1 MARTR
6 KKTSSSTSS
15 SSSFSSSPSSFLRH
29 LLLCFLCLSRL
40 LFVSFFLPN
49 KAGFVDG
56 VSAMEFSVPFASR
69 SGMTAPNVG
78 QFGTT
83 EGGGEEEEDA
93 CPAHVP
99 SRMKAAAKILV
110 DGMPERM
117 LPKPSQIFKT
127 VDVTD
132 ESGTSSSSSS
142 SNANKGVP
150 ERIARRVKFKRCA
163 VVGNGGI
170 LKSAEFGKAIDAH
183 DVVFR
188 QNQAPTATYEA
199 FVGEK
204 TTFRV
209 LNKKWTQ
216 QYSRGDK
223 DYLPLEK
230 DVYLIASRGIDKI
243 ARNLVKAYPQR
254 PDVRVVGL
262 ESAVRGAVGK
272 LMREF
277 KSKADKCLA
286 KGFKPK
292 GGNTP
297 SSGIIS
303 TVMAMSL
310 CDEVNLYGFGV
321 DDRNVGRGWR
331 NQLPSALPPEA
342 KYQYYVL
349 RGTERSGVDAVH
361 SMELEHAILDGLV
374 GAGYINRCGAGK
386 ETCGL
391 TPKKKV
397 GRLGNRKDLLKAE
410 SMFNAREIMM
420 REKASKGKDEREE
433 YNKEDD
439 DNDAVSTTGKAFYG
453 DTSNENNADDKIEE
467 AGELDEH
474 LSDDELD
481 EDDALTKMMN
491 YAAKGVK
498 YLFSSTSHRDDDDDN
513 GRSSSYSEP
522 SVLDE
527 DDPFSSSSS
536 K

>member
-1 MARTR
+1 
-6 KKTSSSTSS
+6 
-15 SSSFSSSPSSFLRH
+15 
-29 LLLCFLCLSRL
+29 
-40 LFVSFFLPN
+40 
-49 KAGFVDG
+49 
-56 VSAMEFSVPFASR
+56 MEFSVPFASR
-69 SGMTAPNVG
+69 SGTTAPNVG

-83 EGGGEEEEDA
+83 TTTREGERGGGEEEEEDA
-93 CPAHVP
+93 CPTHVP

-127 VDVTD
+127 IDVTD
-132 ESGTSSSSSS
+132 ESGTSSS

-223 DYLPLEK
+223 EYLPLEK

-386 ETCGL
+386 EMCGL

-498 YLFSSTSHRDDDDDN
+498 YLFSSTSHRDDDDDDDN
-513 GRSSSYSEP
+513 GRSSSYNEP

-527 DDPFSSSSS
+527 DDPFASSSSS

>member
-1 MARTR
+1 MRFFLFLLSFLCVLSLTTMVLTTEARRT
-6 KKTSSSTSS
+6 TME
-15 SSSFSSSPSSFLRH
+15 FPSSH
-29 LLLCFLCLSRL
+29 
-40 LFVSFFLPN
+40 V
-49 KAGFVDG
+49 
-56 VSAMEFSVPFASR
+56 SVPFASR
-69 SGMTAPNVG
+69 SGTTAP
-78 QFGTT
+78 
-83 EGGGEEEEDA
+83 EEDKSEA
-93 CPAHVP
+93 FCVP
-99 SRMKAAAKILV
+99 SGVLSTPRMNKAASKVFV

-127 VDVTD
+127 VDVVED
-132 ESGTSSSSSS
+132 GHTSSSSS
-142 SNANKGVP
+142 KGVP

-170 LKSAEFGKAIDAH
+170 LKSAEFGQAIDAH

-188 QNQAPTATYEA
+188 QNQAPTATYEV

-223 DYLPLEK
+223 EYLPLEK

-243 ARNLVKAYPQR
+243 ARNLVKAYPRR

-303 TVMAMSL
+303 TVLAMSL

-391 TPKKKV
+391 NPRKKI

-420 REKASKGKDEREE
+420 RERASKGKEE
-433 YNKEDD
+433 KEEEDGSGDD
-439 DNDAVSTTGKAFYG
+439 DGEHKDDAVSTTGKAFYG
-453 DTSNENNADDKIEE
+453 ENSNESNSDDKIEE
-467 AGELDEH
+467 AGELDER

-491 YAAKGVK
+491 FAAKGMK
-498 YLFSSTSHRDDDDDN
+498 YLFSS
-513 GRSSSYSEP
+513 SSS

-527 DDPFSSSSS
+527 DDPLAPR
-536 K
+536 

>member
-1 MARTR
+1 ME
-6 KKTSSSTSS
+6 
-15 SSSFSSSPSSFLRH
+15 FPSSH
-29 LLLCFLCLSRL
+29 
-40 LFVSFFLPN
+40 V
-49 KAGFVDG
+49 
-56 VSAMEFSVPFASR
+56 SVPFASR
-69 SGMTAPNVG
+69 SGTTAP
-78 QFGTT
+78 
-83 EGGGEEEEDA
+83 EEDKSEA
-93 CPAHVP
+93 FCVP
-99 SRMKAAAKILV
+99 SGVLSTPRMNKAASKVFV

-127 VDVTD
+127 VDVVED
-132 ESGTSSSSSS
+132 GHTSSSSS
-142 SNANKGVP
+142 KGVP

-170 LKSAEFGKAIDAH
+170 LKSAEFGQAIDAH

-188 QNQAPTATYEA
+188 QNQAPTATYEL

-223 DYLPLEK
+223 EYLPLEK

-277 KSKADKCLA
+277 KSKADKCIA

-321 DDRNVGRGWR
+321 DDKNVGRGWR

-498 YLFSSTSHRDDDDDN
+498 YLFSSTSHRDDDDN
-513 GRSSSYSEP
+513 GRSSSYNEP

-527 DDPFSSSSS
+527 DDPLTSSSS

>member
-1 MARTR
+1 MTPLSSR
-6 KKTSSSTSS
+6 KKSSERSVLFFVSCAVVLLALDDA
-15 SSSFSSSPSSFLRH
+15 SSPRRH
-29 LLLCFLCLSRL
+29 KVDAVD
-40 LFVSFFLPN
+40 VSH
-49 KAGFVDG
+49 
-56 VSAMEFSVPFASR
+56 VPFAST
-69 SGMTAPNVG
+69 SGTTAP
-78 QFGTT
+78 
-83 EGGGEEEEDA
+83 EETD
-93 CPAHVP
+93 CPLNLPARV
-99 SRMKAAAKILV
+99 KIAAKALI
-110 DGMPERM
+110 DGVPERM
-117 LPKPSQIFKT
+117 LPKPSQIFRT
-127 VDVTD
+127 IDVD
-132 ESGTSSSSSS
+132 ENSGES

-170 LKSAEFGKAIDAH
+170 LKSAEFGAAIDAH

-188 QNQAPTATYEA
+188 QNQAPTATYEL

-223 DYLPLEK
+223 EYLPLEK
-230 DVYLIASRGIDKI
+230 GVYLVASRGIDKI
-243 ARNLVKAYPQR
+243 ARNLVKAYPNR
-254 PDVRVVGL
+254 PDVRMVGL
-262 ESAVRGAVGK
+262 ESGVRGAVGK

-303 TVMAMSL
+303 TVLAMSL

-321 DDRNVGRGWR
+321 DNSNVGRGWR
-331 NQLPSALPPEA
+331 NKLPVALPPEA

-374 GAGYINRCGAGK
+374 GAGYINRCGAGNEK
-386 ETCGL
+386 CGL
-391 TPKKKV
+391 SPKKKV

-410 SMFNAREIMM
+410 SMFNAREIMI
-420 REKASKGKDEREE
+420 REKASKGWEGPDHE
-433 YNKEDD
+433 NDD
-439 DNDAVSTTGKAFYG
+439 GAILTTGKAFYG
-453 DTSNENNADDKIEE
+453 DSNSNNNNDDTIEE
-467 AGELDEH
+467 AGELDEVV
-474 LSDDELD
+474 SDDELD

-498 YLFSSTSHRDDDDDN
+498 YLFSSYVSSGEEDQEHHHDGN
-513 GRSSSYSEP
+513 ERSYNEP

-527 DDPFSSSSS
+527 DDPLASSSSS
-536 K
+536 SL

>member
-1 MARTR
+1 MRSLLFYVSLLYFLSSFAEARRTMMA
-6 KKTSSSTSS
+6 
-15 SSSFSSSPSSFLRH
+15 FSSS
-29 LLLCFLCLSRL
+29 
-40 LFVSFFLPN
+40 V
-49 KAGFVDG
+49 
-56 VSAMEFSVPFASR
+56 SVPFASR
-69 SGMTAPNVG
+69 SGTTAP
-78 QFGTT
+78 
-83 EGGGEEEEDA
+83 EEDKSEEF
-93 CPAHVP
+93 CSP
-99 SRMKAAAKILV
+99 SGVLSSTTRMNKAASKVFV

-127 VDVTD
+127 VDVVEDGHT
-132 ESGTSSSSSS
+132 SSSLTSSSS
-142 SNANKGVP
+142 KGVP

-170 LKSAEFGKAIDAH
+170 LKSAEFGQAIDAH

-188 QNQAPTATYEA
+188 QNQAPTATYEV

-223 DYLPLEK
+223 EYLPLEK

-243 ARNLVKAYPQR
+243 ARNLVKAHPRR

-303 TVMAMSL
+303 TVLAMSL

-391 TPKKKV
+391 NPRKKI

-420 REKASKGKDEREE
+420 RERASKGNEE
-433 YNKEDD
+433 KEEEDAGGDD
-439 DNDAVSTTGKAFYG
+439 DDENKDDAVSTTGKAFYG
-453 DTSNENNADDKIEE
+453 ENSNESNSDDKIEE
-467 AGELDEH
+467 AGELDER

-491 YAAKGVK
+491 FAAKGMK
-498 YLFSSTSHRDDDDDN
+498 YLFSSSP
-513 GRSSSYSEP
+513 S

-527 DDPFSSSSS
+527 DDPLAPR
-536 K
+536 

>member
-1 MARTR
+1 MA
-6 KKTSSSTSS
+6 
-15 SSSFSSSPSSFLRH
+15 FSSS
-29 LLLCFLCLSRL
+29 
-40 LFVSFFLPN
+40 V
-49 KAGFVDG
+49 
-56 VSAMEFSVPFASR
+56 SVPFASR
-69 SGMTAPNVG
+69 SGTTAP
-78 QFGTT
+78 
-83 EGGGEEEEDA
+83 EEDKSEEF
-93 CPAHVP
+93 CSP
-99 SRMKAAAKILV
+99 SGVLSSTTRMNKAASKVFV

-127 VDVTD
+127 VDVVEDGHT
-132 ESGTSSSSSS
+132 SSSLTSSSS
-142 SNANKGVP
+142 KGVP

-170 LKSAEFGKAIDAH
+170 LKSAEFGQAIDAH

-188 QNQAPTATYEA
+188 QNQAPTATYEV

-223 DYLPLEK
+223 EYLPLEK

-243 ARNLVKAYPQR
+243 ARNLVKAYPRR

-303 TVMAMSL
+303 TVLAMSL

-391 TPKKKV
+391 NPRKKI

-420 REKASKGKDEREE
+420 RERASKGKEE
-433 YNKEDD
+433 KEEEDGGGDD
-439 DNDAVSTTGKAFYG
+439 DDEHEDDAVSTTGKAFYG
-453 DTSNENNADDKIEE
+453 ENSNESNSDDKIEE
-467 AGELDEH
+467 AGELDER

-491 YAAKGVK
+491 FAAKGMK
-498 YLFSSTSHRDDDDDN
+498 YLFSSSP
-513 GRSSSYSEP
+513 SSVLD
-522 SVLDE
+522 VLDE
-527 DDPFSSSSS
+527 DDPLAPR
-536 K
+536 

>member
-1 MARTR
+1 
-6 KKTSSSTSS
+6 
-15 SSSFSSSPSSFLRH
+15 
-29 LLLCFLCLSRL
+29 
-40 LFVSFFLPN
+40 
-49 KAGFVDG
+49 
-56 VSAMEFSVPFASR
+56 MEFSVPFASR
-69 SGMTAPNVG
+69 SGTTAPNVG

-83 EGGGEEEEDA
+83 TTTREGERGGEEEEEEDA
-93 CPAHVP
+93 CPTHVP

-127 VDVTD
+127 IDVTD
-132 ESGTSSSSSS
+132 ESGTSSSSSNA
-142 SNANKGVP
+142 NANKGVP

-223 DYLPLEK
+223 EYLPLEK

-277 KSKADKCLA
+277 KSKADKCIA

-498 YLFSSTSHRDDDDDN
+498 YLFSSTSHRDDDDDDDDN
-513 GRSSSYSEP
+513 GRSSSYNEP

-527 DDPFSSSSS
+527 DDPFASSSS

>member
-1 MARTR
+1 MTPLLSPQRRSVLFFVSCAVVLLALDYDG
-6 KKTSSSTSS
+6 SS
-15 SSSFSSSPSSFLRH
+15 SSSSSPRRH
-29 LLLCFLCLSRL
+29 IKVVDAVD
-40 LFVSFFLPN
+40 VSH
-49 KAGFVDG
+49 
-56 VSAMEFSVPFASR
+56 VPFAST
-69 SGMTAPNVG
+69 SGTTAPV
-78 QFGTT
+78 
-83 EGGGEEEEDA
+83 EEETE
-93 CPAHVP
+93 CPQNLPARV
-99 SRMKAAAKILV
+99 KIAAKALI
-110 DGMPERM
+110 DGVPERM
-117 LPKPSQIFKT
+117 LPKPSQIFRT
-127 VDVTD
+127 IDVD
-132 ESGTSSSSSS
+132 ENSGES

-170 LKSAEFGKAIDAH
+170 LKSAEFGAAIDAH

-188 QNQAPTATYEA
+188 QNQAPTATYEL

-223 DYLPLEK
+223 EYLPLEK
-230 DVYLIASRGIDKI
+230 GVYLVASRGIDKI
-243 ARNLVKAYPQR
+243 ARNLVKAYPNR
-254 PDVRVVGL
+254 PDVRMVGL
-262 ESAVRGAVGK
+262 ESGVRGAVGK

-277 KSKADKCLA
+277 KSKANKCLA

-303 TVMAMSL
+303 TVLAMSL

-321 DDRNVGRGWR
+321 DNSNVGRGWR
-331 NQLPSALPPEA
+331 NKLAVALPPEA

-374 GAGYINRCGAGK
+374 GAGYINRCGAGNEK
-386 ETCGL
+386 CGL
-391 TPKKKV
+391 SPKKKV

-410 SMFNAREIMM
+410 SMFNAREIMI
-420 REKASKGKDEREE
+420 REKASSKGGEGSDHE
-433 YNKEDD
+433 NDD
-439 DNDAVSTTGKAFYG
+439 GAILTTGKAFYG
-453 DTSNENNADDKIEE
+453 DSNSNNNNDDTIEE
-467 AGELDEH
+467 AGELDEVV
-474 LSDDELD
+474 SDDELD

-498 YLFSSTSHRDDDDDN
+498 YLFSSYVSSGEEDQEHHHDGN
-513 GRSSSYSEP
+513 ERSYNEP

-527 DDPFSSSSS
+527 DDPLASSSSS
-536 K
+536 SL